1 MSDISSKLTA
11 YREGEARGAQ
21 SSMMWP
27 VAKPMT
33 DDDIG
38 NLAAYIGTL

>member
-1 MSDISSKLTA
+1 
-11 YREGEARGAQ
+11 
-21 SSMMWP
+21 MMWP

>member
-1 MSDISSKLTA
+1 
-11 YREGEARGAQ
+11 
-21 SSMMWP
+21 MMWP

-38 NLAAYIGTL
+38 NIAAYIGTL